1 MLIGYESRPI
11 AAGAGRPVVGT
22 TLEVRRTKFALADA
36 DAAGERTGIIVDP
49 VVGDLQEMRPAVD
62 EDAAAALGAVGDTQ
76 PIDARR
82 VANVIAGVRVGIGDN
97 PPAVIE
103 GMAQIVVIAR
113 QESASCTCTRTRGRA
128 RIADHA
134 TQQRGADREIGLR
147 GVKRI
152 RSMEIYAL
160 RQDGDSRAFEGAH
173 ERGLL

>member
-1 MLIGYESRPI
+1 MLIGDESRTI
-11 AAGAGRPVVGT
+11 AARAGRPVVGT
-22 TLEVRRTKFALADA
+22 VLEVRRTKFALADA

-82 VANVIAGVRVGIGDN
+82 VANVIAGVPVHATGS
-97 PPAVIE
+97 V
-103 GMAQIVVIAR
+103 MAQGVVLTHS
-113 QESASCTCTRTRGRA
+113 ESAGCTRDAA
-128 RIADHA
+128 RIAYHA

-152 RSMEIYAL
+152 RSLEIHA
-160 RQDGDSRAFEGAH
+160 
-173 ERGLL
+173 

>member
-36 DAAGERTGIIVDP
+36 DAAGERTGIVVDP

-82 VANVIAGVRVGIGDN
+82 VAH
-97 PPAVIE
+97 
-103 GMAQIVVIAR
+103 VIAR
-113 QESASCTCTRTRGRA
+113 EPVDATGSVFAQGVVITHPESAGCTRGRA
-128 RIADHA
+128 WIAYHA

-152 RSMEIYAL
+152 GSMEIHAL

-173 ERGLL
+173 ERGFL